1 MSSSRMVEPASAGRR
16 WTRQVPQRQGVV
28 VVKTMNPDP
37 DAIEKGTRLARDCL
51 LPRKKFSPSWQGVEY
66 PCRFV
71 VDASET
77 PDDA

>member
-1 MSSSRMVEPASAGRR
+1 
-16 WTRQVPQRQGVV
+16 
-28 VVKTMNPDP
+28 MNPDP